1 MNHLFLRTV
10 AAVCLLA
17 SNIACGT
24 EGIRIVA
31 TDEKLDAPDT
41 IRAGIRHII
50 FENRGKQI
58 HEAMFVKLQA
68 GMTVGGFREQINNG
82 ILFPE
87 GALDYS
93 GAGLMS
99 PGGTTEVWLPLDPGD
114 YVLICWNHMRSSI
127 RGLTVAEGKRVN
139 DTPPKEDAVLL
150 LRDFQFELQGHLKKG
165 TRVIK
170 VQSSG
175 PSLHDSIR
183 VAPPPMSSAGTRT
196 ICPTPR
202 PPKPSAAFSTAVTRG
217 TSSGCGTISCR
228 VSTFFNATSRWTHM
242 PNQATSRRSTRTQE
256 WS

>member
-1 MNHLFLRTV
+1 MNHVFLRAV
-10 AAVCLLA
+10 ATVCLLA

-31 TDEKLDAPDT
+31 TDEKLEAPDT
-41 IRAGIRHII
+41 IRAGTRHII

-68 GMTVGGFREQINNG
+68 GMTVGGFREQINKG

-99 PGGTTEVWLPLDPGD
+99 PGETTEVWLPLDPGE

-139 DTPPKEDAVLL
+139 DTPPREDAVLQ

-165 TRVIK
+165 MRVIFYEPDELEAEGILEFDAK
-170 VQSSG
+170 TERWIAVPDFST
-175 PSLHDSIR
+175 IR
-183 VAPPPMSSAGTRT
+183 YIGR
-196 ICPTPR
+196 
-202 PPKPSAAFSTAVTRG
+202 SAAYEKKG
-217 TSSGCGTISCR
+217 
-228 VSTFFNATSRWTHM
+228 
-242 PNQATSRRSTRTQE
+242 
-256 WS
+256 